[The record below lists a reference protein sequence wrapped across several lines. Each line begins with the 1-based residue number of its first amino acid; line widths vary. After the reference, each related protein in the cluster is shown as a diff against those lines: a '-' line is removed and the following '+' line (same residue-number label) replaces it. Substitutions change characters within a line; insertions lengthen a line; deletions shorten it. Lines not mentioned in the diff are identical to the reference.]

1 LGYTRW
7 AVKVEVVFF
16 HAQMHVE
23 RTMPP
28 SQQTNARTPPVN
40 RPGCWIL
47 HARAK
52 EYHWEGSGL
61 LSIKTFFGG
70 RAHYRVGSAHHAVD
84 DSSYLVLNQGQ
95 TYAIDIQS
103 REPVESFCLF
113 FARGLVEDAQR
124 AITSRVEQLLD
135 EPANEG
141 VSPVC
146 FFEKNYAHDTIV
158 SPAISWLRLNYR
170 NREDAWL
177 LEHFH
182 DVIER
187 LLRVHRNTV
196 HETERLKCVRR
207 GTRDELY
214 RRVCRAR
221 DYIWAMFP
229 EPVTLPEIARVACL
243 SPNHLLR
250 TFRNVFGKSPHQLL
264 TERRLDEAKR
274 LLATTDLSVTD
285 ICLASGFESLG
296 SFSFLFRKRC
306 SYSPSEYRRAKR

>member
-1 LGYTRW
+1 V

-16 HAQMHVE
+16 HVQLHLE

-28 SQQTNARTPPVN
+28 SQQTNARTPPVS
-40 RPGCWIL
+40 RSGCWIL

-61 LSIKTFFGG
+61 LSIKTFSGG
-70 RAHYRVGSAHHAVD
+70 RAHYRVGCAHHAVD
-84 DSSYLVLNQGQ
+84 DASYLVLNGGQ

-103 REPVESFCLF
+103 RQPVESFCLF
-113 FARGLVEDAQR
+113 VAMGLVEDVQR
-124 AITSRVEQLLD
+124 AITSRVERLLD
-135 EPANEG
+135 QPTKDD

-146 FFEKNYAHDTIV
+146 FFEKNYAHDAIL
-158 SPAISWLRLNYR
+158 SPALSRLRLNYR
-170 NREDAWL
+170 NREQAWL
-177 LEHFH
+177 LEQFH

-196 HETERLKCVRR
+196 HESERLKCVRR

-221 DYIWAMFP
+221 DYIWAMFA
-229 EPVTLPEIARVACL
+229 EPLTLSELARVACL

-250 TFRNVFGKSPHQLL
+250 TFRNAFGKSPHQLL
-264 TERRLDEAKR
+264 TERRLEEAKR

-296 SFSFLFRKRC
+296 SFSSLFRKRC
-306 SYSPSEYRRAKR
+306 SNSPSEYRRAKR